1 MKLVMLS
8 AFMVLTSVVFGQ
20 QWKDSL
26 AAARKAYEQKNY
38 SKALKLYQ
46 SAQKNAP
53 KGTDLSKEI
62 GQATYKNSNYSDAE
76 KLFHQQASTEKS
88 VIEKAK
94 AYHNWGNS
102 LMQQKKYSE
111 AIEAYKQSLR
121 NDASNNKT
129 RHNLSEAM
137 RLRKEEQQQKQ
148 DNQNNQNQNQN
159 NQNQNQN
166 NQNQNNQNQNNNK
179 QQNNKHNQTNNSE
192 NNQQKG
198 NSNNSQLQDKA
209 IEKKL
214 DELMKQDA
222 STKRKLGQGKNQSGA
237 PKSGNDW

>member
-53 KGTDLSKEI
+53 KDIDLSKEI
-62 GQATYKNSNYSDAE
+62 GQATYKSSNYSDAE
-76 KLFHQQASTEKS
+76 TLFRQQASTEKS
-88 VIEKAK
+88 AIEKAK

-102 LMQQKKYSE
+102 LIQQKKYGE

-137 RLRKEEQQQKQ
+137 RLRKEEEQKQ
-148 DNQNNQNQNQN
+148 DNQNNQNQNNQNQNQN

-166 NQNQNNQNQNNNK
+166 NNK
-179 QQNNKHNQTNNSE
+179 QQQNNKQNQTNNSE
-192 NNQQKG
+192 NNHQKD

-222 STKRKLGQGKNQSGA
+222 STKRKLGQGKNPSGA